1 MKQAI
6 AFCALLLLA
15 TVAQAQH
22 QLVSGRATVQMVAVM
37 PESVGVQV
45 QPSLASSWTVQVT
58 SNLMSGHVVEA
69 RAYDVNDFL
78 PPAPTVLAGQRRV
91 TLTLPETEFAAMDAK
106 LHEQH
111 IIIIVTPKM

>member
-1 MKQAI
+1 MKHAI
-6 AFCALLLLA
+6 ALCALLLLA

-22 QLVSGRATVQMVAVM
+22 QRVSSAATVQMAAMM

-45 QPSLASSWTVQVT
+45 HPSIANPWTVQVT

-69 RAYDVNDFL
+69 RAYDASYFL
-78 PPAPTVLAGQRRV
+78 PPAPTELAGQRRV
-91 TLTLPETEFAAMDAK
+91 TLTLPETEFAAMDAT

-111 IIIIVTPKM
+111 IIMIVTPKQ